1 LLYTPKH
8 QQTFTD
14 PHGLISSNLRSVI
27 TSTHLQGRSMQPLQ
41 GKFALITGAGR
52 GIGAET
58 AAKLTAA
65 GARVLVNDLDEDAAQ
80 ETAQQL
86 YGAVAIA
93 GDLTVPSVADDLIDA
108 AIEQFGGLDIV
119 VNNAGY
125 IWHSAIHNMTDEQW
139 DAMIDIH
146 ASAQF
151 RVLRAYGR
159 WLRDNANRDSHVRKV
174 VNISSTMGIYG
185 GATQLA
191 YSAGKA
197 AVVGI
202 TKSLAKEWGRFN
214 VGVNAVAFGAIDT
227 RLTSPYEKEPNI
239 SMVKGQ
245 PRKVG
250 LSHEQIAGA
259 KQASPFNRM
268 GTTED
273 AANAIY
279 LMCLPES
286 DWITGQVLMA
296 TGGAQS

>member
-1 LLYTPKH
+1 
-8 QQTFTD
+8 
-14 PHGLISSNLRSVI
+14 
-27 TSTHLQGRSMQPLQ
+27 
-41 GKFALITGAGR
+41 
-52 GIGAET
+52 
-58 AAKLTAA
+58 
-65 GARVLVNDLDEDAAQ
+65 
-80 ETAQQL
+80 
-86 YGAVAIA
+86 
-93 GDLTVPSVADDLIDA
+93 VPSVADDLIDA

-125 IWHSAIHNMTDEQW
+125 VWHSAIHNMTDEQW

-159 WLRDNANRDSHVRKV
+159 WLRGNANRDSHVRKV

-239 SMVKGQ
+239 SMVNGQ

-268 GTTED
+268 GTTKD